1 MSPEWQ
7 AGARCK
13 GKADGSLSI
22 GDEGQAMAALESS
35 GTGDE
40 FRPNPEIAEGG
51 KLTVWS
57 GPPDAPFTYLGFKAN
72 EI

>member
-1 MSPEWQ
+1 
-7 AGARCK
+7 
-13 GKADGSLSI
+13 
-22 GDEGQAMAALESS
+22 MAALESS

-57 GPPDAPFTYLGFKAN
+57 GPPDAPFIYLGFKAN